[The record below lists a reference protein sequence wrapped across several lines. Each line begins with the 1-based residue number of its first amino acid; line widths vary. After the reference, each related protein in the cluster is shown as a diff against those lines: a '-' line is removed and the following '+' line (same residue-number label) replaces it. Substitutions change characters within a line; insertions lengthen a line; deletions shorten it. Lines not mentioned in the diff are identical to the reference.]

1 MLIRQLNVFL
11 TVCRTGSMTA
21 AAEELYMTQPA
32 VSQTIRD
39 LEEHYETKLFDRF
52 PRKLVITESGKILR
66 RSAERLLNNLEEM
79 EITLRDCD
87 KEGPV
92 RIGVNLSVGNALL
105 MKYLRRFR
113 ERHPDSEVRVC
124 CTRGSLLE
132 QKLNDHELDFLMMEK
147 PAHEN
152 DYSMDPF
159 YSDRITIVVRPD
171 DPLLAREDLT
181 LADLAG
187 HPFLLRE
194 KGAGVREQ
202 FDHICMS
209 KGLTINPHWESSS
222 TTVLVNAVLAGEG
235 IAVLPYLMI
244 RERIA
249 EGSLRELTVKD
260 VNLSRTLYLI
270 RHPNKYLPEA
280 ARDLM
285 EIILQDG
292 TDEKTFDF

>member
-147 PAHEN
+147 PAHES
-152 DYSMDPF
+152 DYSMEPF

-171 DPLLAREDLT
+171 DPLLDREDLT

-202 FDHICMS
+202 FDHSCLS
-209 KGLTINPHWESSS
+209 KGLNIKPHWESSS

-249 EGSLRELTVKD
+249 G
-260 VNLSRTLYLI
+260 
-270 RHPNKYLPEA
+270 
-280 ARDLM
+280 
-285 EIILQDG
+285 
-292 TDEKTFDF
+292 

>member
-1 MLIRQLNVFL
+1 MLIRQLSVFL

-66 RSAERLLNNLEEM
+66 RSAERLLDNLEEM
-79 EITLRDCD
+79 EISLREND

-92 RIGVNLSVGNALL
+92 RIGANLSAGNALL
-105 MKYLRRFR
+105 MDYLCQFR
-113 ERHPDSEVRVC
+113 QTHPDSTVNVF

-132 QKLNDHELDFLMMEK
+132 QKLNDHELDFLLMEK
-147 PAHEN
+147 PVHET
-152 DYSMDPF
+152 DYRMDPF
-159 YSDRITIVVRPD
+159 YNDRITIVTHPD
-171 DPLLAREDLT
+171 DPLLQREGLT
-181 LADLAG
+181 LADIAD

-202 FDHICMS
+202 FDMICLS
-209 KGLTINPHWESSS
+209 KGIRIKPHWESSS

-244 RERIA
+244 RERLEKGEI
-249 EGSLRELTVKD
+249 RELTVTD
-260 VNLSRTLYLI
+260 VNLSRTLYVI
-270 RHPNKYLPEA
+270 RYPNRYLSEA
-280 ARDLM
+280 ARDFIDIVL
-285 EIILQDG
+285 G
-292 TDEKTFDF
+292 VS

>member
-52 PRKLVITESGKILR
+52 PRKLVITESGRILR

-105 MKYLRRFR
+105 MKYLRKFR
-113 ERHPDSEVRVC
+113 EQHPDSEVQVF

-270 RHPNKYLPEA
+270 RHPNKYLSEA

-292 TDEKTFDF
+292 TDEKNI